1 MTPRYLEGAAAL
13 ALVLV
18 SVSATARCVQKIICP
33 RWSGAP
39 RLLLLSVIGLT
50 SMVLI
55 AEVLGLIQSFR
66 LVPYLVA
73 NVAVAAAAIC
83 LARRH
88 ANDDGGKQILLAPLT
103 VSRRVPWW
111 EPTAALAAVSLVVAE
126 WAPGTVEAYRVGMTS
141 IDTMWY
147 HMPFAAQFAQS
158 GSITSLQ
165 NINNDNI
172 IAFYPATSEVVHAI
186 GIVLLGS
193 DLLSPIVNLGWLA
206 MALLAGWCIGIR
218 FGVPCLTLLAVACV
232 MGTTE
237 LVADEP
243 GSAYNDVVGIA
254 LVVAALAILAN
265 LDRPWD
271 AKAGDRS
278 LLVAAL
284 AAGLSV
290 GVKYPFAFPVVGLT
304 VCVVA
309 GLPKG
314 RRMRIGLAWC
324 GMAGVTGV
332 VWYARN
338 LIDAGSPLPD
348 LHIAVGPVRLPS
360 PPTIMTHSVAHF
372 LTDGAAWRVYFF
384 PGLGQAF
391 GPADVALLVLAA
403 AGLFVA
409 VVARLPS
416 RDDRALPCVVGVIG
430 IVTLLGYLI
439 TPQPVLPA
447 SFVYDLRFMALAVVL
462 GLIALPIALSRLRW
476 VTLLTAVYGTILV
489 ATQFARGIWS
499 AGPSLVAYHAL
510 GPGLIAGTVTLIL
523 GAVMIGWRGDRRWT
537 PFTWRIVATTL
548 VAALLA
554 SGSFL
559 QSFYFAHRY
568 TPSGTVLNIRI
579 NGRIEHIRV
588 SPSGFLEPVYRW
600 ADTVH
605 HARIGLSGPLLLYYP
620 LYGNDLSNSVTY
632 VGDRT
637 SHDYYSTPP
646 NCVAWREAVN
656 AGHFQFVVTTVLA
669 NHGRVLTDSAY
680 GWIQTDRSAHLIT
693 TGGIIYG
700 AGFQRSDVFAVRGRL
715 HPGQCGRR

>member
-1 MTPRYLEGAAAL
+1 VTPRYLEGVAAL

-18 SVSATARCVQKIICP
+18 SASVTASRVQRIICP

-50 SMVLI
+50 SMVVI

-73 NVAVAAAAIC
+73 NVAVAGGAIFV
-83 LARRH
+83 ARRH
-88 ANDDGGKQILLAPLT
+88 SNDDGGEQVRLAPLT
-103 VSRRVPWW
+103 ASRRVVPWW

-126 WAPGTVEAYRVGMTS
+126 WGPGTFEAYRTGMYS
-141 IDTMWY
+141 IDTLWY

-158 GSITSLQ
+158 GSITALQ
-165 NINNDNI
+165 NINNDNT
-172 IAFYPATSEVVHAI
+172 IAFYPGSSEVVHAV
-186 GIVLLGS
+186 GIVLLGN

-206 MALLAGWCIGIR
+206 MALLAGWCIGVR
-218 FGVPCLTLLAVACV
+218 FGVPSLTLLAVACV

-254 LVVAALAILAN
+254 LVLAALAILAN

-271 AKAGDRS
+271 AKRGDRG

-284 AAGLSV
+284 AAGLSL
-290 GVKYPFAFPVVGLT
+290 GVKYPFALPVVALT
-304 VCVVA
+304 VCVIA
-309 GLPKG
+309 SLPKG
-314 RRMRIGLAWC
+314 RRVRTGLAWC
-324 GMAGVTGV
+324 VLAGVTGI

-338 LIDAGSPLPD
+338 LIDADSPLPN

-360 PPTIMTHSVAHF
+360 PPGPPDYSVAHF
-372 LTDGAAWRVYFF
+372 LTDGSAWRNYFF

-391 GPADVALLVLAA
+391 GPADVALLALAA
-403 AGLFVA
+403 AGLVVA

-416 RDDRALPCVVGVIG
+416 RDERALPCVVGVVG

-439 TPQPVLPA
+439 TPQPLLPS

-476 VTLLTAVYGTILV
+476 VTLLTAAYGATLV
-489 ATQFARGIWS
+489 VTQFARGIWS
-499 AGPSLVAYHAL
+499 SGPSLVPYTAL
-510 GPGLIAGTVTLIL
+510 GPGLIAGAFALIL
-523 GAVMIGWRGDRRWT
+523 GAGMIAVRGGRRWT
-537 PFTWRIVATTL
+537 PITWRIAATTVVVAL
-548 VAALLA
+548 VV
-554 SGSFL
+554 SGAFL
-559 QSFYFAHRY
+559 QSFYLAHRY
-568 TPSGTVLNIRI
+568 TTGTLA
-579 NGRIEHIRV
+579 
-588 SPSGFLEPVYRW
+588 PVYRW

-605 HARIGLSGPLLLYYP
+605 HARIGASGPFLIYP
-620 LYGNDLSNSVTY
+620 LYGNDLSNAVAY
-632 VGDRT
+632 VGDRK

-646 NCVAWREAVN
+646 SCVAWRQDLN
-656 AGHFQFVVTTVLA
+656 AGRFQFVVVTDVE
-669 NHGRVLTDSAY
+669 NHGSAAP
-680 GWIQTDRSAHLIT
+680 GSVVSWTRTDRSAHLIA
-693 TGGIIYG
+693 TGGIIVLV
-700 AGFQRSDVFAVRGRL
+700 GFLRTDVFAIQGKL